1 MQGSFIPAFG
11 SSSSRPFG
19 SAHFKARREA
29 LTRVLTAGFVLPDAS
44 GSWSSAALCAHPGLI
59 PIRLSSGAL
68 IGRTA
73 PEWADKISRMPGM
86 TKHQTGLRLDAAHLL
101 DFGIAMRAAHL
112 SQGWREELLDLFS
125 LSESAQGAA
134 SVRLERALYRPLGA
148 LTARFISRL
157 VCAIPST
164 NSTRFISSGSEAAPN
179 ASAPACGTASPQEWW
194 ARVKRPLKR
203 CCAKRK
209 KRRRSQL
216 RTHKMLDT

>member
-112 SQGWREELLDLFS
+112 LKDGAKSS
-125 LSESAQGAA
+125 LTSSVFPSRRKGLPQCASSERST
-134 SVRLERALYRPLGA
+134 VLWER
-148 LTARFISRL
+148 
-157 VCAIPST
+157 
-164 NSTRFISSGSEAAPN
+164 
-179 ASAPACGTASPQEWW
+179 
-194 ARVKRPLKR
+194 
-203 CCAKRK
+203 
-209 KRRRSQL
+209 
-216 RTHKMLDT
+216 

>member
-59 PIRLSSGAL
+59 PIRLSTGVL

-86 TKHQTGLRLDAAHLL
+86 TKHPTELRLDAAHLL

-112 SQGWREELLDLFS
+112 SQGWRGELLDLFS

-148 LTARFISRL
+148 LTRAVHLSARLRDPVDEFDPVYILGQRSPTIWCSPLASNPARQIMKL
-157 VCAIPST
+157 SALHAFRHEKCST
-164 NSTRFISSGSEAAPN
+164 
-179 ASAPACGTASPQEWW
+179 
-194 ARVKRPLKR
+194 
-203 CCAKRK
+203 
-209 KRRRSQL
+209 
-216 RTHKMLDT
+216 

>member
-19 SAHFKARREA
+19 STHFKARREA

-59 PIRLSSGAL
+59 PIRLSTGVL

-86 TKHQTGLRLDAAHLL
+86 TKHPTELRLDAAHLL

-112 SQGWREELLDLFS
+112 SQGWRGELLDLFS
-125 LSESAQGAA
+125 LSESARGSLSAPRA
-134 SVRLERALYRPLGA
+134 SALP
-148 LTARFISRL
+148 
-157 VCAIPST
+157 
-164 NSTRFISSGSEAAPN
+164 SSGSADPRG
-179 ASAPACGTASPQEWW
+179 SSLGSF
-194 ARVKRPLKR
+194 ARS
-203 CCAKRK
+203 
-209 KRRRSQL
+209 RRRIRPGLYPRAAKPHQT
-216 RTHKMLDT
+216 RRPRPVGRPRRWDGGRGRNAR